1 VGTTPTVL
9 IAGFGDIGERVAR
22 LLSPS
27 HGVMALI
34 RYPDRQAAV
43 KNAGAQPSLG
53 DLDDVASLGAIA
65 GLASTVFHFAP
76 PPNSG
81 ADDPRTA
88 NLLVALSAGVLPE
101 QVVYISTTGVYGDCK
116 GEWIDESTGVNP
128 ESDRGR
134 RRVAA
139 EQRLTVWARNN
150 GVKLAILRAP
160 GIYALNRL
168 PLDRIRARTPA
179 IIAAEDSWS
188 NHIHASDLAR
198 VAVSAYEFL
207 AGGGSGLERL
217 VLNVV
222 DDSQLKMGDYF
233 DLVADHFKLE
243 RPPRVLRAEAE
254 SKAFLIAAKLPFD
267 DALVAAAG
275 GARPGGCWSSL
286 RARNSATGEGWLSDW
301 NQQNCKCHDIRN
313 ETRENQQQSGDHG
326 TEAIHQSRN

>member
-1 VGTTPTVL
+1 MGTTSTVL

-34 RYPDRQAAV
+34 RNPDRQAAV

-53 DLDDVASLGAIA
+53 DLDDVASLGTIT
-65 GLASTVFHFAP
+65 GLASTVFHLAP

-88 NLLVALSAGVLPE
+88 NLLDALSAGVLPE

-198 VAVSAYEFL
+198 VAVSAYEFFQ
-207 AGGGSGLERL
+207 SGVAENPLL
-217 VLNVV
+217 VLNIV

-233 DLVADHFKLE
+233 DLVADHFNLD
-243 RPPRVLRAEAE
+243 RPPRVSRIDAE
-254 SKAFLIAAKLPFD
+254 SQVSTAM
-267 DALVAAAG
+267 
-275 GARPGGCWSSL
+275 
-286 RARNSATGEGWLSDW
+286 LSFMRESRR
-301 NQQNCKCHDIRN
+301 IRN
-313 ETRENQQQSGDHG
+313 DKLKATLGFSFNYPTVGDFLAGLAKSGAPSRGETRL
-326 TEAIHQSRN
+326 R

>member
-1 VGTTPTVL
+1 MDAPSTVL

-22 LLSPS
+22 LLSSS
-27 HGVMALI
+27 HRVTALV
-34 RYPDRQAAV
+34 RKPDRQAAV
-43 KNAGAQPSLG
+43 TDAGAQPLAG
-53 DLDDVASLGAIA
+53 DLDDIASLGAIA
-65 GLASTVFHFAP
+65 GVAATVFHFAP

-88 NLLVALSAGVLPE
+88 NLLSALSSGILPK

-116 GEWIDESTGVNP
+116 GEWIDERTEVNP
-128 ESDRGR
+128 ESERGR

-139 EQRLTVWARNN
+139 EQRLTVWAREN

-188 NHIHASDLAR
+188 NHIHADDLAR
-198 VAVSAYEFL
+198 AAVSAYEFM
-207 AGGGSGLERL
+207 AGGGSGLDRH

-254 SKAFLIAAKLPFD
+254 SKVSTAM
-267 DALVAAAG
+267 
-275 GARPGGCWSSL
+275 
-286 RARNSATGEGWLSDW
+286 LSFMRESRR
-301 NQQNCKCHDIRN
+301 IRN
-313 ETRENQQQSGDHG
+313 DHLKTVLRFSLNYPTVSDFLAGVAESDPSNLGETRL
-326 TEAIHQSRN
+326 R

>member
-1 VGTTPTVL
+1 MTKGIATVGARSTVL

-22 LLSPS
+22 LLSRS
-27 HGVMALI
+27 RRVMALI
-34 RYPDRQAAV
+34 RNPDRQVGVAG
-43 KNAGAQPSLG
+43 AGAQPSLG

-254 SKAFLIAAKLPFD
+254 SKVST
-267 DALVAAAG
+267 AL
-275 GARPGGCWSSL
+275 
-286 RARNSATGEGWLSDW
+286 LSFMRESRR
-301 NQQNCKCHDIRN
+301 IRN
-313 ETRENQQQSGDHG
+313 EHLKTVLRFSLNYPTVGDFLAG
-326 TEAIHQSRN
+326 LAESDVSNRGETPLR

>member
-1 VGTTPTVL
+1 MGTTSTVL

-34 RYPDRQAAV
+34 RNPDRQAAV
-43 KNAGAQPSLG
+43 KEAGAQPSLG
-53 DLDDVASLGAIA
+53 DLDDQSSLGSVA
-65 GLASTVFHFAP
+65 GLASTIFHFAP

-88 NLLVALSAGVLPE
+88 NLLIALSAGVLPK

-188 NHIHASDLAR
+188 NHIHAEDLAR
-198 VAVSAYEFL
+198 AAVSAYAFL
-207 AGGGSGLERL
+207 ATGKSDIERF

-233 DLVADHFKLE
+233 DLVADQFNLD
-243 RPPRVLRAEAE
+243 RPPRISRIDAE
-254 SKAFLIAAKLPFD
+254 SQVSS
-267 DALVAAAG
+267 ALFSFM
-275 GARPGGCWSSL
+275 RES
-286 RARNSATGEGWLSDW
+286 RR
-301 NQQNCKCHDIRN
+301 IRN
-313 ETRENQQQSGDHG
+313 DKLKAMLGFSLNYPTVGTFLAGFANGGVPSRGETLPQ
-326 TEAIHQSRN
+326 

>member
-1 VGTTPTVL
+1 MGTTPTVL
-9 IAGFGDIGERVAR
+9 ITGFGDIGERVAR

-34 RYPDRQAAV
+34 RNPDRQAAV

-53 DLDDVASLGAIA
+53 DLDDVASLGTIT

-88 NLLVALSAGVLPE
+88 NLLDALSAGVLPE

-139 EQRLTVWARNN
+139 EQRLTVWAREN

-168 PLDRIRARTPA
+168 PLDRIRARTPS
-179 IIAAEDSWS
+179 ITAAEDSWS
-188 NHIHASDLAR
+188 NHIHAEDLAR
-198 VAVSAYEFL
+198 AAVSAYAFL
-207 AGGGSGLERL
+207 ATGKSDIERF

-233 DLVADHFKLE
+233 DLVADHFNLD
-243 RPPRVLRAEAE
+243 RPPRTSRIDSE
-254 SKAFLIAAKLPFD
+254 SQVSSALFSFMRESRRVRNDKLKATLDFSFNYPTVGAFLAGLTKSGVPSRGETLP
-267 DALVAAAG
+267 
-275 GARPGGCWSSL
+275 
-286 RARNSATGEGWLSDW
+286 
-301 NQQNCKCHDIRN
+301 Q
-313 ETRENQQQSGDHG
+313 
-326 TEAIHQSRN
+326 